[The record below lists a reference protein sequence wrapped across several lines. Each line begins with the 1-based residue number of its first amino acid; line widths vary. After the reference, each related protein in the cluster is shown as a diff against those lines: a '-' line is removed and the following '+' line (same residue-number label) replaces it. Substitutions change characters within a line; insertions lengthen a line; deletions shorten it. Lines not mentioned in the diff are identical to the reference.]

1 MVSMS
6 VWEIYL
12 KLETETILHSGLGQ
26 TIHFYGSQCS
36 THSHT
41 SVSWNLLLM
50 PMSELHIVISQASRI
65 ASYQICI
72 CILTLLWLPIA
83 LTLYSVYW
91 YSKKVVPNLC

>member
-1 MVSMS
+1 MVSMY

-12 KLETETILHSGLGQ
+12 KLETDTIHMVALA
-26 TIHFYGSQCS
+26 TVHFYGSHCS

-65 ASYQICI
+65 AS
-72 CILTLLWLPIA
+72 
-83 LTLYSVYW
+83 
-91 YSKKVVPNLC
+91 